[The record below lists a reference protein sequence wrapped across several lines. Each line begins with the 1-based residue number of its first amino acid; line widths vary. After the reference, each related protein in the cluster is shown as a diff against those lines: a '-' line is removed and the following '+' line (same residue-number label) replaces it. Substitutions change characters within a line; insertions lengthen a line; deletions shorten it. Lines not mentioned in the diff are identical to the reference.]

1 MPCPAM
7 ATVEVLSI
15 DAIELSHSGCQPSVE
30 GLHHQMVMIVHQ
42 TVGIAPPAPLRAHL
56 PDQRQERLPIRCIA
70 VDLLARIAPGSQ
82 VVHSAGE
89 LYPQGTSH
97 ARRITDRC
105 VIARPDPI

>member
-15 DAIELSHSGCQPSVE
+15 DAIELPHPGGQPSVE

-56 PDQRQERLPIRCIA
+56 PDQRQERLPIHFIA

-82 VVHSAGE
+82 VVHSTGE
-89 LYPQGTSH
+89 L
-97 ARRITDRC
+97 
-105 VIARPDPI
+105 